1 MRWPSLAS
9 RPARLRMAV
18 EPTSRPTS
26 QLTRRDTCDRASRE
40 SCGHK
45 RGPAGTG
52 QGIERIDAEDDVDK
66 GGPAAKRTRPRA
78 QAERQ
83 AARRVHICIV
93 GSKFQ
98 GFWMLLYILID
109 FDGFSL
115 IFDEC

>member
-26 QLTRRDTCDRASRE
+26 QLTRRDTCDRVSRE

-52 QGIERIDAEDDVDK
+52 QGTERIDAEDDVDK
-66 GGPAAKRTRPRA
+66 QRKAEGAKADEGLEAPRPSTSPRGTERAAS
-78 QAERQ
+78 
-83 AARRVHICIV
+83 AAT
-93 GSKFQ
+93 
-98 GFWMLLYILID
+98 
-109 FDGFSL
+109 
-115 IFDEC
+115 